1 MKTVLLVEDDP
12 ARLIAFSMILQSR
25 GYAVLEAASPDEA
38 IATCRAHS
46 ASIQFLLTDFR
57 LNVNGGVKLA
67 AQLQALSPCMRILR
81 LSSLTEGPL

>member
-25 GYAVLEAASPDEA
+25 GYAVLEAATADEA
-38 IATCRAHS
+38 LETCQAHS
-46 ASIQFLLTDFR
+46 ESIQFLLTDFR

-67 AQLQALSPCMRILR
+67 QRLQALSPCMRILR

>member
-38 IATCRAHS
+38 IAACRAHA

-67 AQLQALSPCMRILR
+67 QRLQALSPSMRILR